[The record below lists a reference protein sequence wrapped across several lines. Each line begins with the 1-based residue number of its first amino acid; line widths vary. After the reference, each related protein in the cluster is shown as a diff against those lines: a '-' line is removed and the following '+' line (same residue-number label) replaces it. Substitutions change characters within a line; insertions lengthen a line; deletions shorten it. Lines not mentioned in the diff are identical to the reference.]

1 MKRLLLSWVLLA
13 WLLPVQAEG
22 LLMVRSAQSF
32 PEAMLTLQGAIE
44 LQGYTLSRVQ
54 RVDIGLTASGFTT
67 DMYRVVFLGKIE
79 ELRELTEK
87 HPLLIPYLPLKI
99 AVFAEGNET
108 LLVSYDPAEFSRL
121 YPQPELQPYFERWAQ
136 DLREL
141 LEVVREAE

>member
-1 MKRLLLSWVLLA
+1 MKRMLLAWVLLA

-67 DMYRVVFLGKIE
+67 DL
-79 ELRELTEK
+79 
-87 HPLLIPYLPLKI
+87 
-99 AVFAEGNET
+99 
-108 LLVSYDPAEFSRL
+108 
-121 YPQPELQPYFERWAQ
+121 
-136 DLREL
+136 
-141 LEVVREAE
+141 